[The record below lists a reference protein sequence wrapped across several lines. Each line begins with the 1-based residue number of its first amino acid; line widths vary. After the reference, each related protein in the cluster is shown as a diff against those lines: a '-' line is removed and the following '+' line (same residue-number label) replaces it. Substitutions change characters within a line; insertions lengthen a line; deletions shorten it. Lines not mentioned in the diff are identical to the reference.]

1 MKKYQNLDEAIRN
14 EELEQDHLELH
25 DCMKACIEVVASF
38 QFVSKLVRSTLHPPS
53 DFFFFGNHHHW
64 RWHGFMVVTAAQ
76 QSKVWWFGKP
86 TKLLSVM
93 YRMHYYA

>member
-38 QFVSKLVRSTLHPPS
+38 QSVSNLVRRTLHPPS
-53 DFFFFGNHHHW
+53 YNFFFFGNHH
-64 RWHGFMVVTAAQ
+64 GQ
-76 QSKVWWFGKP
+76 
-86 TKLLSVM
+86 
-93 YRMHYYA
+93 